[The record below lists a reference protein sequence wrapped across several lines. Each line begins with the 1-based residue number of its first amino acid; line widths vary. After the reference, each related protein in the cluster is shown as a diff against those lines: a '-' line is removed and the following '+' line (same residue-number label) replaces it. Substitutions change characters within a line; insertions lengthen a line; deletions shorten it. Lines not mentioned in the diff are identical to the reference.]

1 MKIKAFIKSQRLYE
15 FFKYCLV
22 GGIAFV
28 ADTGTLL
35 LLHRFLLSDFEL
47 DLLLF
52 RFTDGRTA
60 AAAAAG
66 FIVGLAVNYVLS
78 VFFVF
83 NRPEQKDKGKTVG
96 AFLVFAAVGI
106 VGLVLTELGMMLGVS
121 LFGDRYLVF
130 IKTVVA
136 AIVLVWNYIGRKI
149 FVYGK

>member
-1 MKIKAFIKSQRLYE
+1 MKIKTFIKSQRLYE

-60 AAAAAG
+60 VAAAAG

-83 NRPEQKDKGKTVG
+83 NRPEQKDKGQDRRR
-96 AFLVFAAVGI
+96 
-106 VGLVLTELGMMLGVS
+106 VS
-121 LFGDRYLVF
+121 CFCRRRHRRTRADRAGHDAGSFPVRRPLSCFY
-130 IKTVVA
+130 
-136 AIVLVWNYIGRKI
+136 
-149 FVYGK
+149 